1 MEEEE
6 PVATFTASPVT
17 PDPGWEQTDGEMTE
31 YTYNE
36 YGEIVSR
43 VVYMWFYEPGPASIS
58 PWRNMFQV
66 NSWMFLPE

>member
-1 MEEEE
+1 MIKEIQIISAGFFPMEEEE

-36 YGEIVSR
+36 YG
-43 VVYMWFYEPGPASIS
+43 G
-58 PWRNMFQV
+58 NC
-66 NSWMFLPE
+66 LHLC